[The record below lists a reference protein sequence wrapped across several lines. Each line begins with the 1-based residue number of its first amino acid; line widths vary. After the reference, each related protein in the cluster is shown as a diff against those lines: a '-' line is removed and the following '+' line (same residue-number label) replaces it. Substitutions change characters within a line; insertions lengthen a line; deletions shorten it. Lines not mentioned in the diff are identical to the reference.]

1 MTPPFDPTLVPQGD
15 PSATAPLP
23 VPDRDVLVPLTEMPL
38 TQTDTLVGGSP
49 TTPQRVPVIPG
60 YANLKLIG
68 RGAVGAVYRATQVK
82 LNRVVA
88 IKVLLGQAFASPE
101 DESRF
106 RAEALT
112 VAQIQH
118 PNVIQIFDIG
128 DDAEMPFLAVEYL
141 EGGTLETRMTGT
153 PMPIGDALRMVYQI
167 ARGVGAAHSK
177 GVIHRDLKPAN
188 ILLTAE
194 GTPKVADF
202 GLAKQLGAESQTMT
216 GAVLG
221 TPAYMAPEQAAGQL
235 RQLSPRTDVYAL
247 GVILYQCLTGVA
259 PHRGDSILQ
268 TLERVRTEVPLPV
281 RYHRAEIPTELEEVV
296 ARCLRKVPAER
307 YATADALADDLAR
320 FASLLN
326 KARLVQAK
334 PPRDGTLMMLALFA
348 GIVALAILGWI
359 MARDAGWFNKT
370 PTGPINIPQSPAA
383 PARGDGRLPTP

>member
-23 VPDRDVLVPLTEMPL
+23 VSDRDVLVPL

-128 DDAEMPFLAVEYL
+128 DDADAPFLAVEYL

-153 PMPIGDALRMVYQI
+153 PMPIGDVLRMVYQI
-167 ARGVGAAHSK
+167 ARGVGAAHAK

-194 GTPKVADF
+194 GIPKVADF

-281 RYHRAEIPTELEEVV
+281 RYHRAEIPAELEEVV

-320 FASLLN
+320 FAALLN

-334 PPRDGTLMMLALFA
+334 PPRDGTLMLLATLA

-359 MARDAGWFNKT
+359 MARDAGWFDKT
-370 PTGPINIPQSPAA
+370 PPRPINIPQSPAA
-383 PARGDGRLPTP
+383 PPRGNGRLPTP

>member
-1 MTPPFDPTLVPQGD
+1 MTPPFDPTLVPRGD

-23 VPDRDVLVPLTEMPL
+23 VPDRDVLVPL

-106 RAEALT
+106 RSEALT

-141 EGGTLETRMTGT
+141 EGGTLEQRMTGT

-167 ARGVGAAHSK
+167 ARGVGAAHAK

-281 RYHRAEIPTELEEVV
+281 RYHRAEIPAELEEVV

-326 KARLVQAK
+326 KARLVPAK
-334 PPRDGTLMMLALFA
+334 PPRDGTLMVLALLA

-359 MARDAGWFNKT
+359 MARDAGWFAKT
-370 PTGPINIPQSPAA
+370 PTGPIDIPQSPTA
-383 PARGDGRLPTP
+383 PPRGNGRPPMP

>member
-23 VPDRDVLVPLTEMPL
+23 VSDRDVLVPLTEMPL

-49 TTPQRVPVIPG
+49 TTPQRVPVIAG

-153 PMPIGDALRMVYQI
+153 PMPIGDALRMVYQMDGEGFGSCSNEGECEAVCPKGINLSNI
-167 ARGVGAAHSK
+167 ATLRREFNRGV
-177 GVIHRDLKPAN
+177 R
-188 ILLTAE
+188 
-194 GTPKVADF
+194 
-202 GLAKQLGAESQTMT
+202 LG
-216 GAVLG
+216 G
-221 TPAYMAPEQAAGQL
+221 MAPEPG
-235 RQLSPRTDVYAL
+235 
-247 GVILYQCLTGVA
+247 
-259 PHRGDSILQ
+259 
-268 TLERVRTEVPLPV
+268 
-281 RYHRAEIPTELEEVV
+281 
-296 ARCLRKVPAER
+296 
-307 YATADALADDLAR
+307 
-320 FASLLN
+320 
-326 KARLVQAK
+326 
-334 PPRDGTLMMLALFA
+334 
-348 GIVALAILGWI
+348 
-359 MARDAGWFNKT
+359 
-370 PTGPINIPQSPAA
+370 
-383 PARGDGRLPTP
+383 